1 MQITVSGLL
10 NQFQRI
16 MQGVLFPA
24 LQEQLGPLSDKH
36 QQLVLV
42 LSLIQIEAM
51 VASWSGGVGRPAK
64 DRRAMARSFVAKAVF
79 NMSTTRQLLD
89 RLSVDISLRRICGW
103 ESQRE
108 IPHESQFS
116 RAFADFAASELPQRL
131 HAALI
136 AETQQERLIGHISRD
151 STEIEA
157 REKPL
162 RKPVAE
168 VPLKPVGKR
177 GRPQKGEQPLAPEP
191 TRLERQAGMTLE
203 QMLDDLPRA
212 CNVGSKNNSKGYKET
227 WVGYKLHLDV
237 ADGQIPISCILTSA
251 SLHDSQAAIPLA
263 RLTAQRVTH
272 LYDLMDSAYDA
283 QSIHEQVR
291 GLGQIPIIDAH
302 PRRDAA
308 QKAELQ
314 AEAKRRKLLNFNY
327 AEDVRY
333 RERTTVERV
342 NARLKD
348 EFGGRTIRVRGNAKV
363 MCHLMFGIVALAAD
377 QILRLIT

>member
-10 NQFQRI
+10 NQFQRL

-36 QQLVLV
+36 RQLAAV
-42 LSLIQIEAM
+42 LSMIEIEAL
-51 VASWSGGVGRPAK
+51 VGAWSGGVGRPARH
-64 DRRAMARSFVAKAVF
+64 RRAIARAFVAKAVF
-79 NMSTTRQLLD
+79 NLNATRQLPD
-89 RLSVDISLRRICGW
+89 RLSVDISLRRLCGW
-103 ESQRE
+103 ESPRE
-108 IPHESQFS
+108 VPHESQFS
-116 RAFADFAASELPQRL
+116 RAFAEFAASELPQRL
-131 HAALI
+131 HEALI
-136 AETQQERLIGHISRD
+136 KATQEERLIGHIWRD
-151 STEIEA
+151 STEIES

-162 RKPVAE
+162 RTPVSITPAKPMR
-168 VPLKPVGKR
+168 KR
-177 GRPQKGEQPLAPEP
+177 GRPKKGEQPPPPEP

-212 CNVGSKNNSKGYKET
+212 SNVGSKKNSKGYKET

-237 ADGQIPISCILTSA
+237 ADGQIPISWILTSA

-263 RLTAQRVTH
+263 RLTAQRVTN

-283 QSIHEQVR
+283 RSIHEQIR
-291 GLGQIPIIDAH
+291 GLGYIAIIDAH
-302 PRRDAA
+302 PRRDPA

-314 AEAKRRKLLNFNY
+314 AEEKRRKLLNFNY
-327 AEDVRY
+327 AEEVRY

-348 EFGGRTIRVRGNAKV
+348 EFGGRTIRVRGNAKA